1 MNSRWVPLLALLLMS
16 QSALFS
22 AERAIDLERS
32 QITVHV
38 GKAGLFSMAGHEHQV
53 RAPLAEGALDDSA
66 SPKIHFLVETAKLT
80 VLPEKDQ
87 AQVQADMQKKVLE
100 SDRFP
105 EIRFESTSIQKSGE
119 HRWKVVGNL
128 TLHGRTR
135 PVTAEVN
142 LKEGAYSGIANFKQ
156 TDYGIQPVAVAGG
169 TVKVKDEMKIEFS
182 IVPR

>member
-1 MNSRWVPLLALLLMS
+1 MHSRHVLLLALLVMFHG
-16 QSALFS
+16 AMFA
-22 AERAIDLERS
+22 AERPIDLERS

-66 SPKIHFLVETAKLT
+66 TPKIRFIVESAKLT

-87 AQVQADMQKKVLE
+87 AQVQADMQKKVLDSE
-100 SDRFP
+100 RFP
-105 EIRFESTSIQKSGE
+105 EIRFESTGIRKTGQ
-119 HRWKVVGNL
+119 HTWKVTGNL

-135 PVTAEVN
+135 PVTAEVD
-142 LKEGAYSGIANFKQ
+142 LREGAYRGNTTLKQ
-156 TDYGIQPVAVAGG
+156 TDYGIQPIAVAGG
-169 TVKVKDEMKIEFS
+169 TVKVKDELKIEFS

>member
-1 MNSRWVPLLALLLMS
+1 MHSRWVPLLALLLMS

-53 RAPLAEGALDDSA
+53 RAPLAAGALDDSE
-66 SPKIHFLVETAKLT
+66 SPKIHFLVEAAKLT

-87 AQVQADMQKKVLE
+87 AQVQADMQKKVLDSE
-100 SDRFP
+100 HFP
-105 EIRFESTSIQKSGE
+105 EIRFESNSIRKTGE
-119 HRWKVVGNL
+119 HTWKVAGNL

-135 PVTAEVN
+135 PVTTEVN
-142 LKEGAYSGIANFKQ
+142 GVSGVYSGTATLKQ
-156 TDYGIQPVAVAGG
+156 SDYGIQPISVAGG
-169 TVKVKDEMKIEFS
+169 AVKVKDELKIEFN